1 MPGTE
6 ECLIKGEFS
15 QSGDDCSSLM
25 KLCSLTPSSFGAP
38 CCFGLER
45 APPPNLPG
53 RLQHAL
59 RIQVRSC
66 SSVKPPTSALPTQ
79 SKGSPTASVISV

>member
-6 ECLIKGEFS
+6 GCLIKGEFS

-53 RLQHAL
+53 
-59 RIQVRSC
+59 
-66 SSVKPPTSALPTQ
+66 
-79 SKGSPTASVISV
+79 